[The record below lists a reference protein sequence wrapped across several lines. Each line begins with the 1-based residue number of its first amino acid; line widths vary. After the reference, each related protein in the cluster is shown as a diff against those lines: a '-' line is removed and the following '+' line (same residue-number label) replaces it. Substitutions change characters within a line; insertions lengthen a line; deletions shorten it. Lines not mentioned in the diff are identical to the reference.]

1 MNEDFEH
8 LFEFVQRHGYEV
20 IGHAAV
26 SAVTRQKLAKLAVG
40 QCTEPERE
48 EMRRLLEAQPELISV
63 LAEEVRS
70 LRKAAR

>member
-8 LFEFVQRHGYEV
+8 LFEFVQRHDYDV
-20 IGHAAV
+20 IGRAAV
-26 SAVTRQKLAKLAVG
+26 SAVTRQKLAKFAAG

>member
-1 MNEDFEH
+1 VNEDFDH
-8 LFEFVQRHGYEV
+8 LFEFLQHHDYEV

-26 SAVTRQKLAKLAVG
+26 SAVTRQRLAKLAAG

-48 EMRRLLEAQPELISV
+48 EMKRLLEAQPELISV

-70 LRKAAR
+70 LRKATR